1 MPGSN
6 KLYKLLCRENVRRG
20 MDETEIIEKQK
31 TLAEKIT
38 DADMVLVGIGEEF
51 SENFEDIHQFPNL
64 MSALEEVDI
73 DETLEWTIPF
83 LEHRFLIEHQEG
95 RLEEAYRKLYE
106 LVKDK
111 NYFVITTCIDEN
123 IRKAPFDSERVVEP
137 CGNYQMLQCSEKCCN
152 TLYSSKDFSDLVHQA
167 ILDKVGLDSLEVPKC
182 PVCGKPLVYSNILC
196 EQNYVEE
203 GYQKQWENYTKW
215 LQRTLNQKLCILE
228 LGVELNLPNI
238 IRWPFEKVAFYN
250 QKASFFRINDSLYQ
264 MTEELS
270 GKGIS
275 IAMNAV
281 DFLRTYTLSDRTGTE
296 GLS

>member
-1 MPGSN
+1 
-6 KLYKLLCRENVRRG
+6 
-20 MDETEIIEKQK
+20 MDETEIIEKQ
-31 TLAEKIT
+31 TILVEKIT

-51 SENFEDIHQFPNL
+51 HEDFKEIHRFPNL

-73 DETLEWTIPF
+73 NETLEWAIPF
-83 LEHRFLIEHQEG
+83 LEHRFLIEHKDG
-95 RLEEAYRKLYE
+95 NLEEAYKKLYE

-111 NYFVITTCIDEN
+111 NYFVITTCIDE
-123 IRKAPFDSERVVEP
+123 IIQRAPFDNERVVAP

-152 TLYSSKDFSDLVHQA
+152 TLYPSKDFSDLVNQA
-167 ILDKVGLDSLEVPKC
+167 ILDNVGLDSLEEPKC
-182 PVCGKPLVYSNILC
+182 PVCGKSLVYSNILC

-215 LQRTLNQKLCILE
+215 LQGTLNKKLCILE

-250 QKASFFRINDSLYQ
+250 QKASFFRINASLYQ

-270 GKGIS
+270 GKGVS

-281 DFLRTYTLSDRTGTE
+281 DFLREYTLSDRTETE

>member
-1 MPGSN
+1 
-6 KLYKLLCRENVRRG
+6 
-20 MDETEIIEKQK
+20 MDETEIIEKQ
-31 TLAEKIT
+31 TILVEKIT

-51 SENFEDIHQFPNL
+51 HEDFKEIHRFPNL

-73 DETLEWTIPF
+73 NETLEWAIPF
-83 LEHRFLIEHQEG
+83 LEHRFLIEHKDG
-95 RLEEAYRKLYE
+95 SLEEAYKKLYE

-111 NYFVITTCIDEN
+111 NYFVITTCIDE
-123 IRKAPFDSERVVEP
+123 IIQRAPFDNERVVAP

-152 TLYSSKDFSDLVHQA
+152 TLYPSKDFSDLVNQA
-167 ILDKVGLDSLEVPKC
+167 ILDNVGLDSLEEPKC
-182 PVCGKPLVYSNILC
+182 PVCGKPLVYSNILR

-215 LQRTLNQKLCILE
+215 LQGTLNKKLCILE

-250 QKASFFRINDSLYQ
+250 QKASFFRINASLYQ

-270 GKGIS
+270 GNGVS

-281 DFLRTYTLSDRTGTE
+281 DFLREYTLSDRTETE

>member
-1 MPGSN
+1 
-6 KLYKLLCRENVRRG
+6 
-20 MDETEIIEKQK
+20 MDETEIIEKQ
-31 TLAEKIT
+31 TILVEKIT

-51 SENFEDIHQFPNL
+51 HEDFKEIHRFPNL

-73 DETLEWTIPF
+73 NETLEWAIPF
-83 LEHRFLIEHQEG
+83 LEHRFLIEHKDG
-95 RLEEAYRKLYE
+95 GLEEAYKKLYE

-111 NYFVITTCIDEN
+111 NYFVITTCIDE
-123 IRKAPFDSERVVEP
+123 IIQRAPFDNERVVAP

-152 TLYSSKDFSDLVHQA
+152 TLYPSKDFSDLVNQA
-167 ILDKVGLDSLEVPKC
+167 ILDNVGLDSLEEPKC
-182 PVCGKPLVYSNILC
+182 PVCGKSLVYSNILC

-215 LQRTLNQKLCILE
+215 LQGTLNKKLCILE

-250 QKASFFRINDSLYQ
+250 QKASFFRINASLYQ

-270 GKGIS
+270 GKGVS

-281 DFLRTYTLSDRTGTE
+281 DFLREYTLSDRTETE

>member
-1 MPGSN
+1 
-6 KLYKLLCRENVRRG
+6 
-20 MDETEIIEKQK
+20 MDETEIIEKQ
-31 TLAEKIT
+31 TILVEKIT

-51 SENFEDIHQFPNL
+51 HEDFKEIHRFPNL

-73 DETLEWTIPF
+73 NETLEWAIPF
-83 LEHRFLIEHQEG
+83 LEHRFLIEHKDG
-95 RLEEAYRKLYE
+95 SLEEAYKKLYE

-111 NYFVITTCIDEN
+111 NYFVITTCIDE
-123 IRKAPFDSERVVEP
+123 IIQRAPFDNERVVAP

-152 TLYSSKDFSDLVHQA
+152 TLYPSKDFSDLVNQA
-167 ILDKVGLDSLEVPKC
+167 ILDNVGLDSLEEPKC
-182 PVCGKPLVYSNILC
+182 PVCGKSLVYSNILC

-215 LQRTLNQKLCILE
+215 LQGTLNKKLCILE

-250 QKASFFRINDSLYQ
+250 QKASFFRINASLYQ

-270 GKGIS
+270 GKGVS

-281 DFLRTYTLSDRTGTE
+281 DFLREYTLSVRTETE

>member
-1 MPGSN
+1 
-6 KLYKLLCRENVRRG
+6 
-20 MDETEIIEKQK
+20 MDETEIIEKQ
-31 TLAEKIT
+31 TILVEKIT

-51 SENFEDIHQFPNL
+51 HEDFKEIHRFPNL

-73 DETLEWTIPF
+73 NETLEWAIPF
-83 LEHRFLIEHQEG
+83 LEHRFLIEHKDG
-95 RLEEAYRKLYE
+95 SLEEAYKKLYE

-111 NYFVITTCIDEN
+111 NYFVITTCIDE
-123 IRKAPFDSERVVEP
+123 IIQRAPFDNERVVAP

-152 TLYSSKDFSDLVHQA
+152 TLYPSKDFSDLVNQA
-167 ILDKVGLDSLEVPKC
+167 ILDNVGLDSLEEPKC

-203 GYQKQWENYTKW
+203 GYQ
-215 LQRTLNQKLCILE
+215 RTLNKKLCILE

-250 QKASFFRINDSLYQ
+250 QKASFFRINASLYQ

-270 GKGIS
+270 GKGVS

-281 DFLRTYTLSDRTGTE
+281 DFLREYTLSDRTETE

>member
-1 MPGSN
+1 M
-6 KLYKLLCRENVRRG
+6 RG
-20 MDETEIIEKQK
+20 MDETEIIEKQ
-31 TLAEKIT
+31 TILVEKIT

-51 SENFEDIHQFPNL
+51 HEDFKEIHRFPNL

-73 DETLEWTIPF
+73 NETLEWAIPF
-83 LEHRFLIEHQEG
+83 LEHRFLIEHKDG
-95 RLEEAYRKLYE
+95 SLEEAYKKLYE

-111 NYFVITTCIDEN
+111 NYFVITTCIDE
-123 IRKAPFDSERVVEP
+123 IIQRAPFDNERVVAP

-152 TLYSSKDFSDLVHQA
+152 TLYPSKDFSDLVNQA
-167 ILDKVGLDSLEVPKC
+167 ILDNVGLDSLEEPKC

-215 LQRTLNQKLCILE
+215 LQGTLNKKLCILE

-250 QKASFFRINDSLYQ
+250 QKASFFRINASLYQ

-270 GKGIS
+270 GKGVS

-281 DFLRTYTLSDRTGTE
+281 DFLREYTLSDRTETE

>member
-1 MPGSN
+1 
-6 KLYKLLCRENVRRG
+6 
-20 MDETEIIEKQK
+20 MDETEIIEKQ
-31 TLAEKIT
+31 TILVEKIT

-51 SENFEDIHQFPNL
+51 HEDFKEIHRFPNL

-73 DETLEWTIPF
+73 NETLEWAIPF
-83 LEHRFLIEHQEG
+83 LEHRFLIEHKDG
-95 RLEEAYRKLYE
+95 SLEEAYKKLYE

-111 NYFVITTCIDEN
+111 NYFVITTCIDE
-123 IRKAPFDSERVVEP
+123 IIQRAPFDNERVVAP

-152 TLYSSKDFSDLVHQA
+152 TLYPSKDFSDLVNQA
-167 ILDKVGLDSLEVPKC
+167 ILDNVGLDSLEEPKC
-182 PVCGKPLVYSNILC
+182 PVCGKPLVYSNILR

-215 LQRTLNQKLCILE
+215 LQGTLNKKLCILE

-250 QKASFFRINDSLYQ
+250 QKASFFRINASLYQ

-270 GKGIS
+270 GKGVS

-281 DFLRTYTLSDRTGTE
+281 DFLREYTLSDRTETE

>member
-1 MPGSN
+1 
-6 KLYKLLCRENVRRG
+6 
-20 MDETEIIEKQK
+20 MDETEIKEKQK
-31 TLAEKIT
+31 TFAEKIT
-38 DADMVLVGIGEEF
+38 DADMILVGIGEEF
-51 SENFEDIHQFPNL
+51 NENFEDIHKFQNL

-83 LEHRFLIEHQEG
+83 LEHRFLIEHKEG

-106 LVKDK
+106 LIKDK

-137 CGNYQMLQCSEKCCN
+137 CGNYQMLQCSEKCCS
-152 TLYSSKDFSDLVHQA
+152 TLYSSKDFSDLVNQA

-228 LGVELNLPNI
+228 LGVELNLPTI

-250 QKASFFRINDSLYQ
+250 QKASFFRVNASLYQ

-281 DFLRTYTLSDRTGTE
+281 DFLREYPLTDRTRTE
-296 GLS
+296 ELS

>member
-1 MPGSN
+1 
-6 KLYKLLCRENVRRG
+6 
-20 MDETEIIEKQK
+20 MDETEIIEKQ
-31 TLAEKIT
+31 TILVEKIT

-51 SENFEDIHQFPNL
+51 HEDFKEIHRFPNL

-73 DETLEWTIPF
+73 NETLEWAIPF
-83 LEHRFLIEHQEG
+83 LEHRFLIEHKDG
-95 RLEEAYRKLYE
+95 SLEEAYKKLYE

-111 NYFVITTCIDEN
+111 NYFVITTCIDE
-123 IRKAPFDSERVVEP
+123 IIQRAPFDNERVVAP

-152 TLYSSKDFSDLVHQA
+152 TLYPSKDFSDLVNQA
-167 ILDKVGLDSLEVPKC
+167 ILDNVGLDSLEEPKC

-215 LQRTLNQKLCILE
+215 LQGTLNKKLCILE

-250 QKASFFRINDSLYQ
+250 QKASFFRINASLYQ

-270 GKGIS
+270 GKGVS

-281 DFLRTYTLSDRTGTE
+281 DFLRE
-296 GLS
+296 

>member
-1 MPGSN
+1 
-6 KLYKLLCRENVRRG
+6 
-20 MDETEIIEKQK
+20 MDETEIIEKQ
-31 TLAEKIT
+31 TILVEKIT
-38 DADMVLVGIGEEF
+38 DADMVLVGIPEEF
-51 SENFEDIHQFPNL
+51 HEDFKEIHRFPNL

-73 DETLEWTIPF
+73 NETLEWAIPF
-83 LEHRFLIEHQEG
+83 LEHRFLIEHKDG
-95 RLEEAYRKLYE
+95 SLEEAYKKLYE

-111 NYFVITTCIDEN
+111 NYFVITTCIDE
-123 IRKAPFDSERVVEP
+123 IIQRAPFDNERVVAP

-152 TLYSSKDFSDLVHQA
+152 TLYPSKDFSDLVNQA
-167 ILDKVGLDSLEVPKC
+167 ILDNVGLDSLEEPKC

-215 LQRTLNQKLCILE
+215 LQGTLNKKLCILE

-250 QKASFFRINDSLYQ
+250 QKASFFRINASLYQ

-270 GKGIS
+270 GKGVS

-281 DFLRTYTLSDRTGTE
+281 DFLREYTLSDRTETE